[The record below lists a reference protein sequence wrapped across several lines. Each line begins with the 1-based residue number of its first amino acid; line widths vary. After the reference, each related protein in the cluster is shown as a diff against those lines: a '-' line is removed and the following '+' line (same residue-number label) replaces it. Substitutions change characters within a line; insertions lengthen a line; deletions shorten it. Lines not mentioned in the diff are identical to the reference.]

1 MSNKM
6 FRTKRIVALALAGM
20 MCFQVTG
27 CGKSDSKKKKEKIDQ
42 YSVVSQGEINHTL
55 SAIRVEDGELYGSYY
70 DFDTS
75 ADGPGAEG
83 SNTGLIRYNLE
94 TKETKEV
101 AVDEDVYMNTVLK
114 DNDGNYIAKGSVS
127 VDTDSEDNDND
138 GKSDTYSYYD
148 VTYKYD
154 KDFNLVDKVKGD
166 MVTVNI
172 NDAGGEDASTA
183 QEYTDDGD
191 LVELC
196 VSAEKSEYYLK
207 ITDKEGNEKGKIE
220 SDGDQ
225 SFEALL
231 KLPDG
236 EMLVSTWGEDKDAFY
251 KIDLENLKVGEK
263 VFDMPGY
270 DANQYSEGKD
280 NTLICAAEG
289 YVYRINYK
297 DNKSTKII
305 KLLDS
310 DINPDSVQAVYE
322 LSDGT
327 IGCIVSEDSDTT
339 GIYTFEKQD
348 SNKSGKTEIKLG
360 VLYLDSELQER
371 VIKFNKTNDKYR
383 IVTVEY
389 YDDKEE
395 DYSNVISRFNS
406 DIASGNCPDIIDFSS
421 MEGYLERYDEKGLLE
436 DLTPYFNKEEDI
448 KLDKLVQSVVNAY
461 KINGK
466 LYVLPQCFTLSGW
479 FGATDTVGKDIHW
492 TLDDFINLT
501 KSLPDGVEMIKDLT
515 SDSLLSM
522 CTTQLDRYINWET
535 GDCRFNSDEF
545 VKLLEFSGNYK
556 SSDEFYKNYDDSEYV
571 DESTLIRQNKLI
583 LQNAFLTD
591 VDDYMVA
598 KAIFGKDIS
607 FKGAP
612 VDDGNG
618 VIVSGSGS
626 LLAISSKSKNK
637 DVAWEFIKQFYIPE
651 DSEERNFSSYAFGF
665 PIIQSE
671 LDKKLED
678 AKTPDTYTD
687 ENGNEQV
694 SENVW
699 TIGDVEVKV
708 GVASDDDIKAI
719 KDIINSID
727 GRNTYDIKIGEMI
740 TEEAEAF
747 FKGQKTAK
755 EVADIIQSR
764 ISMYVKENK

>member
-1 MSNKM
+1 MSNKI

-27 CGKSDSKKKKEKIDQ
+27 CGKSNDKNKKEKLDK
-42 YSVVSQGEINHTL
+42 YSVVSQGEIKHNLAT
-55 SAIRVEDGELYGSYY
+55 IRVEDGELYGSYY
-70 DFDTS
+70 DFDAPIS
-75 ADGPGAEG
+75 EAG
-83 SNTGLIRYNLE
+83 SNEGNAGLIKYNLE

-101 AVDEDVYMNTVLK
+101 VADEDVYLNTVLK
-114 DNDGNYIAKGSVS
+114 DKDGNYIAKGSVS

-138 GKSDTYSYYD
+138 GKADTYSYYD

-154 KDFNLVDKVKGD
+154 KDFNLIDKVKGD
-166 MVTVNI
+166 VVTQNM
-172 NDAGGEDASTA
+172 NEDGGADASVA

-196 VSAEKSEYYLK
+196 MSAETTEYYLK
-207 ITDKEGNEKGKIE
+207 ITDKDGNEKGKIE
-220 SDGDQ
+220 CDGGQ
-225 SFEALL
+225 SFDALL

-236 EMLVSTWGEDKDAFY
+236 EMLVSKWGSDKDAFY
-251 KIDLENLKVGEK
+251 KIDLENLKIGEK
-263 VFDMPGY
+263 VFDIPGY
-270 DANQYSEGKD
+270 DANQYCAGKD
-280 NTLICAAEG
+280 NTLICATEG
-289 YVYRINYK
+289 YVYRISYK
-297 DNKSTKII
+297 DNKTSKII

-310 DINPDSVQAVYE
+310 DINPDNVQAVYE

-327 IGCIVSEDSDTT
+327 IGCIVSEDSDIT

-348 SNKSGKTEIKLG
+348 SNKSSKTEIKLG

-371 VIKFNKTNDKYR
+371 VINFNKTNDKYR

-389 YDDKEE
+389 YDDEEE
-395 DYSNVISRFNS
+395 DYENVISRFNS

-448 KLDKLVQSVVNAY
+448 KLDKLVQSVVNTY

-466 LYVLPQCFTLSGW
+466 LYVLPQCFTISGW

-492 TLDDFINLT
+492 SLDDFINLT

-522 CTTQLDRYINWET
+522 CTSQLDRYINWET

-545 VKLLEFSGNYK
+545 VKLLEFSSNYK
-556 SSDEFYKNYDDSEYV
+556 SSDEFYKDYDDSEYV
-571 DESTLIRQNKLI
+571 DETTLIRENKLV
-583 LQNAFLTD
+583 LQSAFLTD
-591 VDDYMVA
+591 VDDYLVA
-598 KAIFGKDIS
+598 KAVFGKDIS
-607 FKGAP
+607 FKGEP

-626 LLAISSKSKNK
+626 LLAISAKSKNK
-637 DVAWEFIKQFYIPE
+637 DIAWDFIKQFYIPE
-651 DSEERNFSSYAFGF
+651 DSEERNYSSYSFGF

-671 LDKKLED
+671 LDKQLED

-694 SENVW
+694 VENVW

-708 GVASDDDIKAI
+708 GVASDDDINAI
-719 KDIINSID
+719 KNIINSID
-727 GRNTYDIKIGEMI
+727 GRNSYDIKIGDMI

>member
-70 DFDTS
+70 DLDTS

-101 AVDEDVYMNTVLK
+101 KADEDVYINTVLK

-127 VDTDSEDNDND
+127 IDTDSEYNDN
-138 GKSDTYSYYD
+138 GEKSDTYSYYD

-154 KDFNLVDKVKGD
+154 KDFNLIDKVKGD

-172 NDAGGEDASTA
+172 NDAGGEDAPVA
-183 QEYTDDGD
+183 QEYTDDGE

-501 KSLPDGVEMIKDLT
+501 KSLPDGVE
-515 SDSLLSM
+515 
-522 CTTQLDRYINWET
+522 
-535 GDCRFNSDEF
+535 
-545 VKLLEFSGNYK
+545 
-556 SSDEFYKNYDDSEYV
+556 
-571 DESTLIRQNKLI
+571 
-583 LQNAFLTD
+583 
-591 VDDYMVA
+591 
-598 KAIFGKDIS
+598 
-607 FKGAP
+607 
-612 VDDGNG
+612 
-618 VIVSGSGS
+618 
-626 LLAISSKSKNK
+626 
-637 DVAWEFIKQFYIPE
+637 
-651 DSEERNFSSYAFGF
+651 
-665 PIIQSE
+665 
-671 LDKKLED
+671 
-678 AKTPDTYTD
+678 
-687 ENGNEQV
+687 
-694 SENVW
+694 
-699 TIGDVEVKV
+699 
-708 GVASDDDIKAI
+708 
-719 KDIINSID
+719 
-727 GRNTYDIKIGEMI
+727 
-740 TEEAEAF
+740 
-747 FKGQKTAK
+747 
-755 EVADIIQSR
+755 
-764 ISMYVKENK
+764 

>member
-1 MSNKM
+1 MRNKM
-6 FRTKRIVALALAGM
+6 FRTKIIVALALAGM

-27 CGKSDSKKKKEKIDQ
+27 CGKSDSKKKKEKLDQ
-42 YSVVSQGEINHTL
+42 YGVVSQGEINHSLAT
-55 SAIRVEDGELYGSYY
+55 IRVEDGELYGSYY
-70 DFDTS
+70 DFNTS
-75 ADGPGAEG
+75 ADEPGDMEG
-83 SNTGLIRYNLE
+83 NAGLIKYNLE

-101 AVDEDVYMNTVLK
+101 KADEDVYLNTVLK
-114 DNDGNYIAKGSVS
+114 DKDGNYIAKGSVS

-138 GKSDTYSYYD
+138 GKNDTYSYYD

-166 MVTVNI
+166 MVTENI
-172 NDAGGEDASTA
+172 NDAGGTDASVA
-183 QEYTDDGD
+183 QEYTTDGD

-196 VSAEKSEYYLK
+196 MSAETTEYYIK
-207 ITDKEGNEKGKIE
+207 ITDKDGNEKGKIE
-220 SDGDQ
+220 CDGDQ

-236 EMLVSTWGEDKDAFY
+236 EVLVSKWGSDKDAFY
-251 KIDLENLKVGEK
+251 KIDLDNLKIGEK
-263 VFDMPGY
+263 VFDIPGY
-270 DANQYSEGKD
+270 DANQYCAGKD
-280 NTLICAAEG
+280 NTLICATEG
-289 YVYRINYK
+289 YIYRINYK
-297 DNKSTKII
+297 DNKATKII

-310 DINPDSVQAVYE
+310 DINPDNVQAVYE

-389 YDDKEE
+389 YDDEEE
-395 DYSNVISRFNS
+395 DYANVISRFNS

-448 KLDKLVQSVVNAY
+448 KLDKLVQSVVNTY

-556 SSDEFYKNYDDSEYV
+556 SSDEFYKDYDDSEYV

-598 KAIFGKDIS
+598 KAIYGKDIS

-618 VIVSGSGS
+618 VMVSGSGS

-727 GRNTYDIKIGEMI
+727 GRNTYDVKIGEMI

>member
-27 CGKSDSKKKKEKIDQ
+27 CGKSDSKKKKEKLDQ
-42 YSVVSQGEINHTL
+42 YSVVSQGEIKHSLAT
-55 SAIRVEDGELYGSYY
+55 IRVEDGELYGSYY
-70 DFDTS
+70 DFNTS
-75 ADGPGAEG
+75 TDEPGDMEG
-83 SNTGLIRYNLE
+83 NAGLIKYNLE

-101 AVDEDVYMNTVLK
+101 KADEDVYLNTVLK

-138 GKSDTYSYYD
+138 GKADTYSYYD

-154 KDFNLVDKVKGD
+154 KDFNLIDKVKGD
-166 MVTVNI
+166 MVTENI
-172 NDAGGEDASTA
+172 NDAGGTDASVA

-196 VSAEKSEYYLK
+196 MSAETTEYYVK
-207 ITDKEGNEKGKIE
+207 VTDKDGNEKGKIE
-220 SDGDQ
+220 CDGDQ

-236 EMLVSTWGEDKDAFY
+236 EMLVSKWGGDKDAFY

-263 VFDMPGY
+263 VFDIPGY
-270 DANQYSEGKD
+270 DADQYCTGKD
-280 NTLICAAEG
+280 NTLICATEG

-297 DNKSTKII
+297 DNKATKII
-305 KLLDS
+305 KLIDS
-310 DINPDSVQAVYE
+310 DINPDNVQAVYE

-327 IGCIVSEDSDTT
+327 IGCVVSEDSDIT

-348 SNKSGKTEIKLG
+348 SNKSSKTEIKLG

-389 YDDKEE
+389 YDDEEE
-395 DYSNVISRFNS
+395 DFSNVISRFNS

-448 KLDKLVQSVVNAY
+448 KLDKLVQSVVNTY

-466 LYVLPQCFTLSGW
+466 LYVLPQCFTVSGW

-492 TLDDFINLT
+492 SLDDFINLT

-522 CTTQLDRYINWET
+522 CTSQLDRYINWET

-556 SSDEFYKNYDDSEYV
+556 SSDEFYKDYDDSEYV
-571 DESTLIRQNKLI
+571 DETTLIRENKLV
-583 LQNAFLTD
+583 LQSAFLTD

-598 KAIFGKDIS
+598 KAVFGKDIS

-637 DVAWEFIKQFYIPE
+637 DIAWEFIKQFYIPE
-651 DSEERNFSSYAFGF
+651 DSEERSYSTYSFGF

-671 LDKKLED
+671 LDKQLED

-687 ENGNEQV
+687 ENGNEQI

-727 GRNTYDIKIGEMI
+727 GRNTYDLKIGEMI

>member
-70 DFDTS
+70 DLDTS

-101 AVDEDVYMNTVLK
+101 KADEDVYMNTVLK

-127 VDTDSEDNDND
+127 IDTDSEYNDN
-138 GKSDTYSYYD
+138 GEKSDTYSYYD

-154 KDFNLVDKVKGD
+154 KDFNLIDKVKGD

-172 NDAGGEDASTA
+172 NDDGGEDSSVA
-183 QEYTDDGD
+183 QEYTDDGE

-360 VLYLDSELQER
+360 VLYLDSDLQER

-556 SSDEFYKNYDDSEYV
+556 SSDEFYKNYDC
-571 DESTLIRQNKLI
+571 
-583 LQNAFLTD
+583 
-591 VDDYMVA
+591 
-598 KAIFGKDIS
+598 
-607 FKGAP
+607 
-612 VDDGNG
+612 
-618 VIVSGSGS
+618 
-626 LLAISSKSKNK
+626 LL
-637 DVAWEFIKQFYIPE
+637 
-651 DSEERNFSSYAFGF
+651 
-665 PIIQSE
+665 
-671 LDKKLED
+671 
-678 AKTPDTYTD
+678 YTSPSPRD
-687 ENGNEQV
+687 
-694 SENVW
+694 
-699 TIGDVEVKV
+699 
-708 GVASDDDIKAI
+708 
-719 KDIINSID
+719 
-727 GRNTYDIKIGEMI
+727 
-740 TEEAEAF
+740 
-747 FKGQKTAK
+747 
-755 EVADIIQSR
+755 
-764 ISMYVKENK
+764 

>member
-1 MSNKM
+1 MSNKI
-6 FRTKRIVALALAGM
+6 FRTKRIIALALAGM

-27 CGKSDSKKKKEKIDQ
+27 CGKSNDSKKKDKLDK
-42 YSVVSQGEINHTL
+42 YSVVSQGEINHYLAT
-55 SAIRVEDGELYGSYY
+55 IRVEDGELYGSYY
-70 DFDTS
+70 DFDAPTS
-75 ADGPGAEG
+75 EDGENK
-83 SNTGLIRYNLE
+83 SNTGLIKYNLE

-101 AVDEDVYMNTVLK
+101 AADEDVYLNTVLK

-127 VDTDSEDNDND
+127 VDTGAEDNDND
-138 GKSDTYSYYD
+138 GKADTYSYYD

-154 KDFNLVDKVKGD
+154 KDFNLIDKVKGD
-166 MVTVNI
+166 VVTQNI
-172 NDAGGEDASTA
+172 NEDGGADASVA

-196 VSAEKSEYYLK
+196 MSAETTEYYLK
-207 ITDKEGNEKGKIE
+207 ITDKDGNEKGKIE
-220 SDGDQ
+220 CDGGQ
-225 SFEALL
+225 SFDALL

-236 EMLVSTWGEDKDAFY
+236 EMLVSKWGSDKDAFY
-251 KIDLENLKVGEK
+251 KIDLENLKIGEK
-263 VFDMPGY
+263 VFDIPGY
-270 DANQYSEGKD
+270 DANQYCAGKD
-280 NTLICAAEG
+280 NTLICATEG
-289 YVYRINYK
+289 YVYRISYK
-297 DNKSTKII
+297 DNKTSKII

-310 DINPDSVQAVYE
+310 DINPDNVQAVYE

-327 IGCIVSEDSDTT
+327 IGCIVSEDSDIT

-348 SNKSGKTEIKLG
+348 SNKSSKTEIKLG

-371 VIKFNKTNDKYR
+371 VINFNKTNDKYR

-389 YDDKEE
+389 YDDEEE
-395 DYSNVISRFNS
+395 DYENVISRFNS

-448 KLDKLVQSVVNAY
+448 KLDKLVQSVVNTY

-466 LYVLPQCFTLSGW
+466 LYVLPQCFTISGW

-492 TLDDFINLT
+492 SLDDFINLT

-522 CTTQLDRYINWET
+522 CTSQLDRYINWET

-545 VKLLEFSGNYK
+545 VKLLEFSSNYK
-556 SSDEFYKNYDDSEYV
+556 SSDEFYKDYDDSEYV
-571 DESTLIRQNKLI
+571 DETTLIRENKLV
-583 LQNAFLTD
+583 LQSGFLTD
-591 VDDYMVA
+591 VDDYLVA
-598 KAIFGKDIS
+598 KAVFGKDIS
-607 FKGAP
+607 FKGEP

-626 LLAISSKSKNK
+626 LLAISAKSKNK
-637 DVAWEFIKQFYIPE
+637 DIAWDFIKQFYIPE
-651 DSEERNFSSYAFGF
+651 DSEERNYSSYSFGF

-671 LDKKLED
+671 LDKQLED

-694 SENVW
+694 AENVW

-708 GVASDDDIKAI
+708 GVASDDDINAI
-719 KDIINSID
+719 KNIINSID
-727 GRNTYDIKIGEMI
+727 GRNSYDIKIGDMI

>member
-1 MSNKM
+1 MRNKM
-6 FRTKRIVALALAGM
+6 FRTKIIVALALAGM

-27 CGKSDSKKKKEKIDQ
+27 CGKSDSKKKKEKLDQ
-42 YSVVSQGEINHTL
+42 YGVVSQGEINHSLAT
-55 SAIRVEDGELYGSYY
+55 IRVEDGELYGSYY
-70 DFDTS
+70 DFNTS
-75 ADGPGAEG
+75 ADEPGDMEG
-83 SNTGLIRYNLE
+83 NAGLIKYNLE

-101 AVDEDVYMNTVLK
+101 KADEDVYLHTVLK
-114 DNDGNYIAKGSVS
+114 DKDGNYIAKGSVS

-138 GKSDTYSYYD
+138 GKNDTYSYYD

-166 MVTVNI
+166 MVTENI
-172 NDAGGEDASTA
+172 NDAGGTDASVA
-183 QEYTDDGD
+183 QEYTTDGD

-196 VSAEKSEYYLK
+196 MSAETTEYYIK
-207 ITDKEGNEKGKIE
+207 ITDKDGNEKGKIE

-270 DANQYSEGKD
+270 DANQYCEGKD

-297 DNKSTKII
+297 DNKATKII

-310 DINPDSVQAVYE
+310 DINPDNVQAVYE

-389 YDDKEE
+389 YDDEEE
-395 DYSNVISRFNS
+395 DYANVISRFNS

-448 KLDKLVQSVVNAY
+448 KLDKLVQSVVNTY

-522 CTTQLDRYINWET
+522 CIMQLDRYINWET

-556 SSDEFYKNYDDSEYV
+556 SSDEFYKDYDDSEYV

-598 KAIFGKDIS
+598 KAIYGKDIS

-618 VIVSGSGS
+618 VMVSGSGS

-727 GRNTYDIKIGEMI
+727 GRNTYDVKIGEMI

>member
-20 MCFQVTG
+20 MCFQMTS

-70 DFDTS
+70 DLDTS

-101 AVDEDVYMNTVLK
+101 KADEDVYMNTVLK

-127 VDTDSEDNDND
+127 IDTDSEYNDN
-138 GKSDTYSYYD
+138 GEKSDTYSYYD

-154 KDFNLVDKVKGD
+154 KDFNLIDKVKGD

-172 NDAGGEDASTA
+172 NDDGGEDSSVA
-183 QEYTDDGD
+183 QEYTDDGE

-310 DINPDSVQAVYE
+310 DPDSVQAVYE

-360 VLYLDSELQER
+360 VLYLDSDLQER

-583 LQNAFLTD
+583 LQNAFLTG

-651 DSEERNFSSYAFGF
+651 DSEEGKFSSYAFGF

-727 GRNTYDIKIGEMI
+727 GRNSYDIKIGEMI

>member
-70 DFDTS
+70 DLDTS

-101 AVDEDVYMNTVLK
+101 KADEDVYMNTVLK

-127 VDTDSEDNDND
+127 IDTDSEYNDN
-138 GKSDTYSYYD
+138 GEKSDTYSYYD

-154 KDFNLVDKVKGD
+154 KDFNLIDKVKGD

-172 NDAGGEDASTA
+172 NDDGGEDSSVA
-183 QEYTDDGD
+183 QEYTDDGE

-196 VSAEKSEYYLK
+196 ISAEKSEYYLK

-360 VLYLDSELQER
+360 VLYLDSDLQER

-545 VKLLEFSGNYK
+545 VKLLEF
-556 SSDEFYKNYDDSEYV
+556 YKNYDDSEYV

-583 LQNAFLTD
+583 LQNAFLTG

-651 DSEERNFSSYAFGF
+651 DSEEGKFSSYAFGF

-727 GRNTYDIKIGEMI
+727 GRNSYDIKIGEMI